1 MPAPLVGLAVG
12 ALARA
17 AAKKVASN
25 AVKKAAATAAA
36 KKTAKIAS
44 NSVKPIK
51 AGPAYANKFNQ
62 GSMMKT
68 TDAATGAAAKK
79 GAAKVGV
86 TGTKGAQPPIK
97 INTATKSAAKTKAD
111 AKALKAANNK
121 TNKTGSAMNKLER
134 KSFQGKN
141 EMIKSMQ
148 NTERAGLSKTSRKTT
163 KGK

>member
-97 INTATKSAAKTKAD
+97 INTATKSAPKTKAD
-111 AKALKAANNK
+111 AKALKAANSVK
-121 TNKTGSAMNKLER
+121 TPK
-134 KSFQGKN
+134 
-141 EMIKSMQ
+141 
-148 NTERAGLSKTSRKTT
+148 LSKADT
-163 KGK
+163 KKFGSQIDKEVAKYKAAKKAGK

>member
-111 AKALKAANNK
+111 AKALKAANSVK
-121 TNKTGSAMNKLER
+121 TPK
-134 KSFQGKN
+134 
-141 EMIKSMQ
+141 
-148 NTERAGLSKTSRKTT
+148 LSKADT
-163 KGK
+163 KKFGSQIDKEVAKYKAAKKAGK